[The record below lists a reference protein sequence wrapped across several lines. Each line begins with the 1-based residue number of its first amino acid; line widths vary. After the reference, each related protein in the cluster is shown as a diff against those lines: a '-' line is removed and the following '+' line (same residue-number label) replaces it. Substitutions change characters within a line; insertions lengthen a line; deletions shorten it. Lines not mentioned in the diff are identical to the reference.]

1 MRSLAYALSP
11 LPGFASPKTYAA
23 WPVWHD
29 STTKEVRFV
38 PMSRKQAAKHWQKAR
53 RFDRQTHTKGKHG
66 GRIGRTA
73 LAVLYALLF
82 DFLDFKTGQ
91 LDPSYHTIAD
101 QGRRLPTGRRY
112 GARPPQRP
120 WLAALAAPLAAGT
133 RSRRRLPPSPDQQ
146 RLRRIVAGELEGL
159 LRAAAPSPAAPLDL
173 GCHSTARSARRGG
186 RRTEARP
193 AAHGAGD
200 SRRRSGRPSRHRAGA
215 ARPGDHWPQSLDVFE
230 SADAA
235 KKP

>member
-23 WPVWHD
+23 WPVWRD

-82 DFLDFKTGQ
+82 DFLDFDTGQ
-91 LDPSYHTIAD
+91 LDPSYDTIAAKA
-101 QGRRLPTGRRY
+101 GVCRRAVATALARLKDLGVLHWQRRSRPEPEAGGGYRQVQISNAYAVLSPTNWKGFYEPPPPPPPHPSTWGATPPLDPLAGAADELRHGQRRTALALLDADP
-112 GARPPQRP
+112 GDSLA
-120 WLAALAAPLAAGT
+120 AALA
-133 RSRRRLPPSPDQQ
+133 RL
-146 RLRRIVAGELEGL
+146 G
-159 LRAAAPSPAAPLDL
+159 RAII
-173 GCHSTARSARRGG
+173 G
-186 RRTEARP
+186 
-193 AAHGAGD
+193 
-200 SRRRSGRPSRHRAGA
+200 
-215 ARPGDHWPQSLDVFE
+215 PQS
-230 SADAA
+230 
-235 KKP
+235 

>member
-23 WPVWHD
+23 WPVWRD

-82 DFLDFKTGQ
+82 DFLDFDTGQ
-91 LDPSYHTIAD
+91 LDPSYDTIAAKA
-101 QGRRLPTGRRY
+101 GVCRRAVAT
-112 GARPPQRP
+112 
-120 WLAALAAPLAAGT
+120 ALARLKDLGVLHWQRRSRPEPEAGGGYRQVQITNAYAVLSPANWKGFSEPPPPPPPHPSTWGATPPLDPLAAAA
-133 RSRRRLPPSPDQQ
+133 DE
-146 RLRRIVAGELEGL
+146 LRHGQ
-159 LRAAAPSPAAPLDL
+159 
-173 GCHSTARSARRGG
+173 
-186 RRTEARP
+186 RRTALALLDADP
-193 AAHGAGD
+193 GD
-200 SRRRSGRPSRHRAGA
+200 SLAGA
-215 ARPGDHWPQSLDVFE
+215 LARLGRAIIGPQS
-230 SADAA
+230 
-235 KKP
+235 